1 MKAGIISLYGNVNYG
16 NKLQN
21 YAVQEVMKKLGYVTE
36 VIYIQSSKNKTKHL
50 VKCIVYQTPLKYL
63 KHSSA
68 KSLLLFKREQ
78 AFRKFCK
85 QYISEKS
92 YRSVEQIQDMDVFV
106 VGSDQV
112 WSPRFMNTINQELY
126 FATFAK
132 PEQKLCF
139 SPSFG
144 LDMIPDDWKPIYKQK
159 LATFLKISVRED
171 SGRRIVKE
179 LTGKDATVLI
189 DPTMM
194 LGREEWLRFARSPE
208 TIDKDEKYILT
219 YFLGDIPRKAQ
230 EDIQNAQTIIS
241 GKVYRLMDISCPEL
255 FSCDPTEFV
264 YMFSRASLVLTDS
277 FHACVFS
284 FLLGRPFLVYERE
297 GARNDMFTR
306 IETLLNTFD
315 LNRKHVGSGLQNDMF
330 EADYELG
337 YIQLE
342 KERQKVLSFLKS
354 SLKQEQSINEVFDD

>member
-21 YAVQEVMKKLGYVTE
+21 YAVQEVMKKLGYDTE
-36 VIYIQSSKNKTKHL
+36 VIYIQSSKSKAKQL
-50 VKCIVYQTPLKYL
+50 MKYLVYQTPLRL
-63 KHSSA
+63 IKHTST
-68 KSLLLFKREQ
+68 KSQLLFKREQ
-78 AFRKFCK
+78 AFMKFCK
-85 QYISEKS
+85 QYITEKR

-112 WSPRFMNTINQELY
+112 WSPRFMNATNQELY
-126 FATFAK
+126 FASFAK

-144 LDMIPDDWKPIYKQK
+144 LNRIPDEWKPIYKQK
-159 LATFLKISVRED
+159 LNSFPAISVREE
-171 SGRRIVKE
+171 SGREIVKE
-179 LTGKDATVLI
+179 LTGKEAVVLI

-194 LGREEWLRFARSPE
+194 LGREEWLHFARMPKN
-208 TIDKDEKYILT
+208 IDVDEKFILT
-219 YFLGDIPRKAQ
+219 YFLGDIPQKAQ
-230 EDIQNAQTIIS
+230 EDIQNAQRAIS
-241 GKVYRLMDISCPEL
+241 GKVYRLMDTTCPEL
-255 FSCDPTEFV
+255 FACDPTEFV

-306 IETLLNTFD
+306 IETLLTTFD
-315 LNRKHVGSGLQNDMF
+315 LKRKYVESGLTNEMF
-330 EADYELG
+330 EADYVLG
-337 YIQLE
+337 YNRLQ
-342 KERQKVLSFLKS
+342 KERKKVRSFLET
-354 SLKQEQSINEVFDD
+354 SLKQEYTQVEV